1 MGSIMDHPHISQPFS
16 SDTPRYTWWECWWP
30 SPCRPHHWP
39 VRAPKFHPLRLGIC
53 VWKWGSTPQ
62 ISWDTYFD
70 SWRSTIKIRATLF
83 VEKQTL
89 RSSGDISGESIPFL
103 LNQCQKKMIASLG
116 RWQSRYKIYK
126 LAWHSTGYQ
135 GFHLYLR
142 AFPKSS
148 NSYHQTWP
156 WHWRARSARL
166 GITISLR
173 KSGRNSELSWT
184 TKSVERTASLKIQT
198 AHGFARESRN
208 IWQTDLAVVLANQGT
223 CLNQRILS
231 KPSQSI

>member
-1 MGSIMDHPHISQPFS
+1 MQIWEIMGSSWIIHISPTPD

-39 VRAPKFHPLRLGIC
+39 VRAPKFHPLRLSIC

-70 SWRSTIKIRATLF
+70 SWRSTIKIRGTLF

-116 RWQSRYKIYK
+116 RWQSSYKIYK

-135 GFHLYLR
+135 GFHLYLVSTEISWGVEPFV
-142 AFPKSS
+142 FPKSS
-148 NSYHQTWP
+148 DSYHQTWP

-166 GITISLR
+166 GITISL
-173 KSGRNSELSWT
+173 SVNQVAIQSW
-184 TKSVERTASLKIQT
+184 AGPLKVWK
-198 AHGFARESRN
+198 N
-208 IWQTDLAVVLANQGT
+208 
-223 CLNQRILS
+223 C
-231 KPSQSI
+231 